1 VAIVHREVTLLDFDE
16 TFDWQPALVSRARC
30 RVDMRDVAGT
40 RLFCTEEA
48 FDEIRRRLSR
58 RVGRGVT
65 FLGSGDRHYVTLAL
79 LAEISRPFDLVL
91 FDRHADMAT
100 CAGSV
105 EETPG
110 LLSCGTWLDEAFE
123 RLPNLRRAILIGLS
137 EEAARRALQSRWCG
151 RLVVLTGVSD
161 GLGGFARFTNVCG
174 EEVYISV
181 DKDVLDRA
189 FAATNWDHGS
199 MRLDSLTEAL
209 RMLVRAKYVVGA
221 DVCGE
226 MPAAPVDRWRLS
238 RLSRLNERA
247 NIAILDALLACG

>member
-1 VAIVHREVTLLDFDE
+1 MALVHREVTLLDFDE
-16 TFDWQPALVSRARC
+16 TFDWQPALVSRACC

-58 RVGRGVT
+58 RIGRGVT
-65 FLGSGDRHYVTLAL
+65 FLGSGDRHYVTLVF
-79 LAEISRPFDLVL
+79 LAEIGRPFDLVL
-91 FDRHADMAT
+91 FDRHADMAA
-100 CAGSV
+100 CAGFG
-105 EETPG
+105 EDTPG

-123 RLPNLRRAILIGLS
+123 RLPNLRKAILIGLS

-151 RLVVLTGVSD
+151 RLVVLPGVPAD
-161 GLGGFARFTNVCG
+161 GLGGFAWFANVCG

-199 MRLDSLTEAL
+199 VRLDVLTAAL
-209 RMLVRAKYVVGA
+209 RSLVRIKSVIGA

-226 MPAAPVDRWRLS
+226 MPAAPMDRWRLS

-247 NIAILDALLACG
+247 NVAILDALLF